1 MNIKEEIMQECLTRM
16 KMLGLDKSCICAF
29 KNGKV
34 WESEGI
40 GALYEVN
47 EQEQAIIDEFEK
59 QHENYKVYHSIHNI
73 FEFGEVYSLFYVST
87 NKEEWKEDKED
98 IENGYALV
106 YCKNVDD
113 DFCSEFGSIAF
124 KSNIGGLIRIG

>member
-16 KMLGLDKSCICAF
+16 ELLKLDRSCISAF
-29 KNGKV
+29 RHGKV

-47 EQEQAIIDEFEK
+47 EEEQAIIDDFEK
-59 QHENYKVYHSIHNI
+59 QHENYKVYHLIHNI

-106 YCKNVDD
+106 YCKNVSD

>member
-16 KMLGLDKSCICAF
+16 KLLKLDRSCISAF
-29 KNGKV
+29 RHGKV

-47 EQEQAIIDEFEK
+47 EKEQAIIDEFESK
-59 QHENYKVYHSIHNI
+59 HENYKVYHLIHNI
-73 FEFGEVYSLFYVST
+73 FEFGEVYSIFYVST
-87 NKEEWKEDKED
+87 YKEEWEEDKED
-98 IENGYALV
+98 IKNGYALV
-106 YCKNVDD
+106 YCKNIDD

>member
-29 KNGKV
+29 KSGKV

-59 QHENYKVYHSIHNI
+59 QHENYKVYHLIHNI